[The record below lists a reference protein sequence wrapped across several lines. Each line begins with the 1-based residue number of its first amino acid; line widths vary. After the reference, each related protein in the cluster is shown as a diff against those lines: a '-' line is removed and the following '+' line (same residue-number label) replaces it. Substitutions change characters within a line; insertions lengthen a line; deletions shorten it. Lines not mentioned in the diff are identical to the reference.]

1 MTDDQEAKEGNS
13 SQPIIFI
20 TNSQAMITSESKNLW
35 WWIRVALYSFFVL
48 SGQAVATLLG
58 NLYYKEG
65 GHSMWLA
72 SLVQLGGFPILLLL
86 YFIPTPKQPSDPNNP
101 YIQID
106 AQAQSQS
113 QSPSLKSL
121 ALVYLFLGAMGAL
134 NGFLY
139 SVGLLHLPVS
149 TYSLICSSQL
159 AFNAL
164 FSFFLNAQKFTPYII
179 NSLVL
184 LTLSSILLAFQSDS
198 EDHNRVSAEKY
209 ALGFVCTILA
219 SASYGLLLSLDQF
232 CFRRVIRKETL
243 RAVLSLIVHPSI
255 VASVIIVVGLFGSGE
270 WENLGREMDG
280 YKLGKVSYVMNL
292 VGTAICWQAFTI
304 GTIGLIIEA
313 SSLFSNSISV
323 VGLPIVPIFSV
334 VLLGD
339 KMDGVKV
346 MAMILA
352 IWGFISYA
360 YQYYLDDNKLKAQRT
375 SVGGDELDV
384 RSALNAR
391 IASVNGYL

>member
-13 SQPIIFI
+13 SQPISII

-35 WWIRVALYSFFVL
+35 WWIRVALYSLFVL

-121 ALVYLFLGAMGAL
+121 ALVYLFLGAVGAL

-198 EDHNRVSAEKY
+198 EDHNRVSAGKY
-209 ALGFVCTILA
+209 AL
-219 SASYGLLLSLDQF
+219 
-232 CFRRVIRKETL
+232 
-243 RAVLSLIVHPSI
+243 

-292 VGTAICWQAFTI
+292 VGTAISCRA
-304 GTIGLIIEA
+304 
-313 SSLFSNSISV
+313 
-323 VGLPIVPIFSV
+323 
-334 VLLGD
+334 LGGQD
-339 KMDGVKV
+339 GWDGVKV

-352 IWGFISYA
+352 IRGFVSYA

-375 SVGGDELDV
+375 SVGGDELGV
-384 RSALNAR
+384 RWALNAR